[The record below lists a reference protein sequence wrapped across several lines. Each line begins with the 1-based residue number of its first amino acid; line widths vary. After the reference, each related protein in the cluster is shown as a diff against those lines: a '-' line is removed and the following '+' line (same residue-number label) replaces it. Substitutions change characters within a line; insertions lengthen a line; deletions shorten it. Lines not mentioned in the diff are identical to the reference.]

1 MNALVIINPR
11 AGKERGKQYLFS
23 IADTLC
29 KAGYKVTV
37 HITQASGDATNIVR
51 NWGAEY
57 DRIICCGGDGTF
69 QETVTG
75 ALALP
80 SDSRP
85 SIGYIP
91 CGTTNDLSKS
101 MDVPTI
107 PDDNIANVVSGN
119 YQNMDIGVFN
129 DRIFTYIASFGTF
142 SSVSYETPQSA
153 KNLLGHTAYV
163 LNGISQVFKI
173 HPIHMRWQCDE
184 LSGEGDYLFGGVS
197 NTTSIGGMYKL
208 PPSAVSLDDGM
219 FELILIKNGEFNID
233 LVPKL
238 IAKRFNEES
247 GNRIL
252 ILKGKHFVLDFDQP
266 IPFTLDGEFGGE
278 QTHVEIDCLQGAIR
292 FASGNIR
299 HHSSEE
305 VTNNA
310 T

>member
-1 MNALVIINPR
+1 MKALVIINPR

-23 IADTLC
+23 IADALC
-29 KAGYKVTV
+29 KAGYRVTV
-37 HITQASGDATNIVR
+37 HITQAAGDATDIVR
-51 NWGAEY
+51 ECGDEY

-75 ALALP
+75 VLEFP
-80 SDSRP
+80 TDFRP

-101 MDVPTI
+101 MDVPTV
-107 PDDNIANVVSGN
+107 PDDNIANVISGN

-129 DRIFTYIASFGTF
+129 GRIFTYIASFGSF

-173 HPIHMRWQCDE
+173 HPIHMRWRCDE

-208 PPSAVSLDDGM
+208 PPAAVSLNDGM
-219 FELILIKNGEFNID
+219 FELILVKNGEFNID

-252 ILKGKHFVLDFDQP
+252 ILKGKHFRLDFDEP
-266 IPFTLDGEFGGE
+266 VPFTLDGEFGGE
-278 QTHVEIDCLQGAIR
+278 HTHVEIECMQDAIH
-292 FASGNIR
+292 FASGNTR
-299 HHSSEE
+299 NHLPEGNTKH
-305 VTNNA
+305 
-310 T
+310 